1 MEAKEPE
8 IISNITVIIKP
19 DWVVNLENQ
28 QVKVGQSLL
37 YFPEFQLNSDG
48 YQMEVK
54 VDLGLAMLFS
64 EFDY

>member
-37 YFPEFQLNSDG
+37 YFPEIQLNSDG

-54 VDLGLAMLFS
+54 VDLGLAMIFS